1 MTTVLKAMKTT
12 LIVMALLL
20 TSAGVLS
27 KAPSLSVEVTL
38 TEGEHSRD
46 SNSTTTSITLRGRR
60 LHYVKSHAGY
70 RSGRQPP
77 LDKSVVVPEVDLE
90 RIRHLLAEKDLL
102 TSRSSISPTDQAGS
116 YVEIEARIGAHK
128 KKSTLKFAAMRK
140 EADRDSLYAGLRAL
154 VDELE
159 QIVNP

>member
-1 MTTVLKAMKTT
+1 MKTA
-12 LIVMALLL
+12 LIVMAILM
-20 TSAGVLS
+20 TSAG
-27 KAPSLSVEVTL
+27 APSRAPLLSVEVTV

-46 SNSTTTSITLRGRR
+46 SNSTTTTITLKGRR

-77 LDKSVVVPEVDLE
+77 VDKSVNVREVDLE
-90 RIRHLLAEKDLL
+90 RIRHLLAEKDLF

-116 YVEIEARIGAHK
+116 YVEIEARIGAARK
-128 KKSTLKFAAMRK
+128 RKSTLKFAAMRK
-140 EADRDSLYAGLRAL
+140 EADRDSLYVGLRAL
-154 VDELE
+154 IDELE